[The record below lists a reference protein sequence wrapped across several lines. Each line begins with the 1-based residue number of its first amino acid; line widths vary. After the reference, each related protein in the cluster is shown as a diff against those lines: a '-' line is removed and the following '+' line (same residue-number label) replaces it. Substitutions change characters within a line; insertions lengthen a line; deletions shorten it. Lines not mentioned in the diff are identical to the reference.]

1 MPTVEDQAKQ
11 NMSTHGRIANA
22 AIGLLKGLATGG
34 VGGAIEGAI
43 NPKIAQERY
52 AANEQKTQMAPD
64 IERMNLANTIADA
77 TNRHAQTKYWEDS
90 THNQEIQNNREYVQN
105 AQLYGAKILD
115 VPASDSQQHLL
126 ESVQRLFGIGKNVLP
141 LEVSKG
147 QYVALDLGSVASSP
161 LGYEDY
167 LHGALMRG
175 YTPQDPQSF
184 MASNRINKGAAA
196 QSVKEGHDYRG
207 GSIEKATNPNASL
220 ALLTEYQ
227 GRLKNITD
235 GTNNIIND
243 PKFND
248 EKPKVVK
255 EVQDNIAK
263 LAQIHAGQ
271 VTEALK
277 LKEAYNQSRVYKV
290 DNLPDGTT
298 RYMTGAQVVQAFG
311 LHPENIGNVTPTNNV
326 APTGPSGTTAPNSSG
341 APFLP
346 MSGHSNRMLQATDP
360 NTGKQVAGTQST
372 FYKYGID
379 PQSATVADSKI
390 AFSVQT
396 ARRLLS
402 QGDLL
407 TRIHQEVEGLKADQT
422 LGGARIND
430 FLATKLGTGDKFKP
444 LQNDLKLFS
453 TTLQQIHVGNKGSDQ
468 MYNEFKGMWDAGKMD
483 YKTLN
488 AVLHEGF
495 NYVDD
500 RAMWVDR
507 KNHL

>member
-1 MPTVEDQAKQ
+1 MPTVEDESKQAL
-11 NMSTHGRIANA
+11 STHGRLVNS
-22 AIGLLKGLATGG
+22 AIGMLKGLATGG
-34 VGGAIEGAI
+34 IGGMIEGAV
-43 NPKIAQERY
+43 NPKAAFEDY
-52 AANEQKTQMAPD
+52 AAHRQQVQMAPD
-64 IERMNLANTIADA
+64 QERMALANTIADA

-90 THNQEIQNNREYVQN
+90 THNQEIQNNREYLQN
-105 AQLYGAKILD
+105 AQMYGAKVLD
-115 VPASDSQQHLL
+115 TPASDSAQHLL
-126 ESVQRLFGIGKNVLP
+126 DSVHRLFGIGKNVLP

-147 QYVALDLGSVASSP
+147 QYVALDLGSVAASP

-167 LHGALMRG
+167 QHGALMCG
-175 YTPQDPQSF
+175 YTPQDPQAF
-184 MASNRINKGAAA
+184 QASNRINKGAAA

-207 GSIEKATNPNASL
+207 GSVEKATNPGASL

-227 GRLKNITD
+227 GRMKNID
-235 GTNNIIND
+235 NGTNTVIND
-243 PKFND
+243 PKYAD

-255 EVQDNIAK
+255 EVQDNITK

-271 VTEALK
+271 VMEALK
-277 LKEAYNQSRVYKV
+277 LREAFNQSRIFKV

-298 RYMTGAQVVQAFG
+298 RYMTGAQVVSAFG
-311 LHPENIGNVTPTNNV
+311 LHPENIGNVTPTNQV
-326 APTGPSGTTAPNSSG
+326 APTGPSGAAAPSGG

-346 MSGHSNRMLQATDP
+346 MSGHANKMLQATDP
-360 NTGKQVAGTQST
+360 TTGKQVAGTRST
-372 FYKYGID
+372 LYKYGID
-379 PQSATVADSKI
+379 PQSASDMDSKI

-407 TRIHQEVEGLKADQT
+407 TRIHDEVEGLKNDQT
-422 LGGARIND
+422 LAGARING
-430 FLATKLGTGDKFKP
+430 FLGTKLGTGDKYLP

-468 MYNEFKGMWDAGKMD
+468 MYGEFKGMWDAGKMD